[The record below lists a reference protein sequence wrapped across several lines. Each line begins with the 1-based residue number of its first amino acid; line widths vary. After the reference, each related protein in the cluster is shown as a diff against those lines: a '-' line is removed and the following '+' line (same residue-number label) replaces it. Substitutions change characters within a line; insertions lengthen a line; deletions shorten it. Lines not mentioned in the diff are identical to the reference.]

1 MKLATA
7 RIDGATHAVRVIGD
21 ALADLGAPDL
31 DDFLARHSWREEAV
45 AASEPVWSI
54 ADATFAPLVSRPS
67 KIICV
72 GLNYRRH
79 IQEMGHT
86 LPAYPTLFGKF
97 ADALIGATDDI
108 ERPGETVALDWEV
121 ELAVVIGD
129 HIRRATTA
137 TAESAIAGFTVFN
150 DITCRDW
157 QSRTQQWLQG
167 KTWQSTTPLGP
178 FLVTP
183 DELDGG
189 VRPALEMRLMVDG
202 VQMQAENTSDLLF
215 DPVELVSYISTIV
228 TLHPG
233 DVIATGTPAGV
244 GHAQQPPRYLV
255 GGETV
260 VAEIAGIGR
269 MENRVVTAG
278 K

>member
-1 MKLATA
+1 
-7 RIDGATHAVRVIGD
+7 
-21 ALADLGAPDL
+21 
-31 DDFLARHSWREEAV
+31 
-45 AASEPVWSI
+45 
-54 ADATFAPLVSRPS
+54 
-67 KIICV
+67 
-72 GLNYRRH
+72 
-79 IQEMGHT
+79 
-86 LPAYPTLFGKF
+86 
-97 ADALIGATDDI
+97 
-108 ERPGETVALDWEV
+108 
-121 ELAVVIGD
+121 
-129 HIRRATTA
+129 
-137 TAESAIAGFTVFN
+137 
-150 DITCRDW
+150 
-157 QSRTQQWLQG
+157 
-167 KTWQSTTPLGP
+167 
-178 FLVTP
+178 
-183 DELDGG
+183 
-189 VRPALEMRLMVDG
+189 MVDG

>member
-7 RIDGATHAVRVIGD
+7 RIDGATHAVRVLGD
-21 ALADLGAPDL
+21 TLADLKSPDL
-31 DDFLARHSWREEAV
+31 DDFLARPSWREEAG
-45 AASEPVWSI
+45 AATEPVWSAVGAI
-54 ADATFAPLVSRPS
+54 FAPLVRRPS

-72 GLNYRRH
+72 GLNYRQH
-79 IQEMGHT
+79 ILEMGHA
-86 LPAYPTLFGKF
+86 LPTYPTLFAKF
-97 ADALIGATDDI
+97 PDALIGATDDI
-108 ERPGETVALDWEV
+108 ERPPETVALDWEV
-121 ELAVVIGD
+121 ELAVVIG
-129 HIRRATTA
+129 HTIRRANPVSA
-137 TAESAIAGFTVFN
+137 VSAIAGFTVCN

-178 FLVTP
+178 YLVTP

-189 VRPALEMRLMVDG
+189 VRPALDMQLLVDG
-202 VQMQAENTSDLLF
+202 IQMQAENTSDLLF
-215 DPVELVSYISTIV
+215 DPVELVAYISTIV

-244 GHAQQPPRYLV
+244 GHAQQPARYLV
-255 GGETV
+255 GGEIV

-269 MENRVVTAG
+269 VENRVVNVG
-278 K
+278 